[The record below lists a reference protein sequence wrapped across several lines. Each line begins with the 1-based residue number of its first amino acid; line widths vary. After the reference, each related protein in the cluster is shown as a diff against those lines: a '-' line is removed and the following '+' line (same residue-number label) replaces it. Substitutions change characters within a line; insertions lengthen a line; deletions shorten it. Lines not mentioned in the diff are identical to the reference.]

1 MNNEDIHKDI
11 QKDIRND
18 ISNNI
23 RNNISNEK
31 RNDIRNDIRWKQRFQ
46 NYTKSLNYLENA
58 LQIPKPDITQKAG
71 IIHFFEMTFDL
82 AWKLIKDYLEE
93 QGFVDIKS
101 PRSALKKAYEINI
114 LEKGHDWMDLL
125 QDRNLTAHTYDEQKA
140 TEMEHLIQHKY
151 FPLLKELF
159 NGFKQKLDEK

>member
-11 QKDIRND
+11 QKDIH
-18 ISNNI
+18 
-23 RNNISNEK
+23 
-31 RNDIRNDIRWKQRFQ
+31 NDIRWKQRFQ
-46 NYTKSLNYLENA
+46 NFSKSLNYLEYA
-58 LQIPKPDITQKAG
+58 LQISKPDIVQKAG
-71 IIHFFEMTFDL
+71 IIQFFEMSFDL

-114 LEKGHDWMDLL
+114 LEKGHEWMDLL

-140 TEMEHLIQHKY
+140 TEMEHLIKHKY